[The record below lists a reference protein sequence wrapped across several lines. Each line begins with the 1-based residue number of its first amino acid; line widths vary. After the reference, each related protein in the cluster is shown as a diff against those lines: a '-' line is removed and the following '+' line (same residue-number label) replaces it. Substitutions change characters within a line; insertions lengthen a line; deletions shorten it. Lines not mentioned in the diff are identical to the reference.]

1 MTAVTTAI
9 SAPGQAPMVYGR
21 YAAPMFEGV
30 GEMITPGMSAYEAFK
45 AADLDWKAV
54 AAPCNYTVGETVM
67 PIPSKKAIIR
77 NDTNQLLGVHSLRYT
92 PLQNDALVQI
102 LDYLRED
109 INLCNIVSMGN
120 GKRIYAT
127 AEIGVEAEVREGDRI
142 RRYLH
147 LYNSHDG
154 SSQMGIAFTDV
165 RLWCA
170 NQLRRLMSKKDAFA
184 SSEGAQSMKAR
195 HTKSIVQFASKLPE
209 RINLERR
216 SFDNATGELMRLDV
230 TKLTSG
236 YQVDQLL
243 TQIYDAQ
250 LKVNRPADNP
260 RQIQDVRQ
268 YDAIMSNLEGGS
280 GIGINTQSPS
290 MYDLF
295 NAITQYE
302 THERGN
308 SSRRSDVENAR
319 KRLEKLW
326 TGSTG
331 NTINHAREVLVA
343 ATFAAA

>member
-9 SAPGQAPMVYGR
+9 SAPGHAPLVYGE

-30 GEMITPGMSAYEAFK
+30 GEIITPGMSAHEAFK
-45 AADLDWKAV
+45 AADLDWKAIT
-54 AAPCNYTVGETVM
+54 APCNYTVGETVI
-67 PIPSKKAIIR
+67 PIPNKKAIIR

-109 INLCNIVSMGN
+109 ISLCNIVSMGS
-120 GKRIYAT
+120 GQRIYAT
-127 AEIGVEAEVREGDRI
+127 AEIGVEAEVREGDKI

-165 RLWCA
+165 RLRCA
-170 NQLRRLMSKKDAFA
+170 NQLRRLMSKTDMFA
-184 SSEGAQSMKAR
+184 SSEGTQSIKAR
-195 HTKSIVQFASKLPE
+195 HTKSIVEFASKLPE

-216 SFDNATGELMRLDV
+216 CFDNATGELLRLDA
-230 TKLTSG
+230 TKLKSDSE
-236 YQVDQLL
+236 VDQLL

-250 LKVNRPADNP
+250 LKANRPADSP
-260 RQIQDVRQ
+260 RRIQDAQQ
-268 YDAIMSNLEGGS
+268 YDPILNHLYGYS

-295 NAITQYE
+295 NAVTQYE
-302 THERGN
+302 THQRGN
-308 SSRRSDVENAR
+308 SSRRSDTENAR
-319 KRLEKLW
+319 NRLEKLW
-326 TGSTG
+326 MGTTGR
-331 NTINHAREVLVA
+331 TINHAREVLIA
-343 ATFAAA
+343 ATV